1 MAGMAR
7 RLHPG
12 LSGKP
17 AARPPVSL
25 FAKTPATVGWQDRRT
40 REQEGHVTMVEERP
54 NWRTGKICYIE
65 VPAADVARSAEF
77 YRQAFGWKIRQR
89 DDGSTSFDDTV
100 GEISGTFVVG
110 RPAALEPGFAIY
122 IMVADAEAILASV
135 QAAGGEIVRP
145 VDPAAGEV
153 FAWFKDPGGNTLG
166 VYQQPG
172 LAQTEAAADQQAQHS
187 APKASASQDSAPAAS
202 RPEDNTVD
210 LGRMLDLATP
220 WCLHVAATLRIP
232 EHISAGRTGIA
243 ELAAAADCDRDAL
256 HAVLGHLVSKGVF
269 AEEAPGRF
277 ACNHAAEQL
286 SAATFLDLGGIG
298 GRMAHTWGTLL
309 DYVRTG
315 QPAYQQV
322 FGRPFWED
330 LAAHPQIAAEFD
342 ALMGPAGHGIPDFDI
357 ELSHGWDRVRTV
369 VDVGGG
375 TGAMLASLLRRHPQ
389 AKGILVDLP
398 GPVARAGEIIDSFG
412 VSSRM
417 TVKGQSFFDPLPAG
431 ADLYLL
437 KSVLNDWADE
447 PTVAILRRCAEAAA
461 RPDGTVAILG
471 GVSADESP
479 RSLGIDMLV
488 AGGKTSTLRQ
498 FTELA
503 RQAGLEVV
511 AARTQSSGRFVV
523 ECRPAR
529 VIKP

>member
-1 MAGMAR
+1 M
-7 RLHPG
+7 
-12 LSGKP
+12 
-17 AARPPVSL
+17 
-25 FAKTPATVGWQDRRT
+25 
-40 REQEGHVTMVEERP
+40 
-54 NWRTGKICYIE
+54 
-65 VPAADVARSAEF
+65 
-77 YRQAFGWKIRQR
+77 RQR
-89 DDGSTSFDDTV
+89 GDGSTSFDDTV
-100 GEISGTFVVG
+100 GAVSGTFVVG
-110 RPAALEPGFAIY
+110 RPPATEPGFGIY
-122 IMVADAEAILASV
+122 IMVADAAATLAAV

-172 LAQTEAAADQQAQHS
+172 LAQTEAAAARQAQAS
-187 APKASASQDSAPAAS
+187 APEASTPRTSAP
-202 RPEDNTVD
+202 EDDTVD

-232 EHISAGRTGIA
+232 EHISAGRTGID
-243 ELAAAADCDRDAL
+243 ELAAATGCDRDAL

-269 AEEAPGRF
+269 TEESPGRF
-277 ACNHAAEQL
+277 GCNRAAEQL
-286 SAATFLDLGGIG
+286 AESSFLDLDGIG

-357 ELSHGWDRVRTV
+357 ELSDGWDHIRTV

-389 AKGILVDLP
+389 AKGILIDLP
-398 GPVARAGEIIDSFG
+398 GTVARAGEIIDSFG
-412 VSSRM
+412 VSSRV

-431 ADLYLL
+431 ADLYVL

-447 PTVAILRRCAEAAA
+447 PTVAILRRCAEAARA
-461 RPDGTVAILG
+461 DGTVAILG
-471 GVSADESP
+471 GVSADETP

-488 AGGKTSTLRQ
+488 AGGKTSTLTR

-523 ECRPAR
+523 ECRPAG
-529 VIKP
+529 P

>member
-1 MAGMAR
+1 
-7 RLHPG
+7 
-12 LSGKP
+12 
-17 AARPPVSL
+17 
-25 FAKTPATVGWQDRRT
+25 
-40 REQEGHVTMVEERP
+40 MVEEQP

-65 VPAADVARSAEF
+65 IPAVDVARSAEF
-77 YRQAFGWKIRQR
+77 YQQAFGWTIRPR
-89 DDGSTSFDDTV
+89 GDGSTSFDDTAGAV
-100 GEISGTFVVG
+100 SGTFVTG
-110 RPAALEPGFAIY
+110 RPPASDPGFRIY
-122 IMVADAEAILASV
+122 IMVADAEATLAAV
-135 QAAGGEIVRP
+135 RAAGGEIVRP

-172 LAQTEAAADQQAQHS
+172 LARTEAAAERQVQHNAPEES
-187 APKASASQDSAPAAS
+187 APEESVPGD
-202 RPEDNTVD
+202 DTVD
-210 LGRMLDLATP
+210 LWGMLDLATP
-220 WCLHVAATLRIP
+220 WCLHVAATLHIP
-232 EHISAGRTGIA
+232 EHISAGTTGIA
-243 ELAAAADCDRDAL
+243 ELAAAAGCDRDAL
-256 HAVLGHLVSKGVF
+256 HAVLGHLVSRGVF
-269 AEEAPGRF
+269 TEDPPGRF
-277 ACNHAAEQL
+277 ACNGAAKQL
-286 SAATFLDLGGIG
+286 AETGFLDLDGIG

-342 ALMGPAGHGIPDFDI
+342 ALMGPAGHGVPDFDI
-357 ELSHGWDRVRTV
+357 ELRDGWDQIRTV

-375 TGAMLASLLRRHPQ
+375 TGAMLVSLLRRHPHTQ
-389 AKGILVDLP
+389 GILVDLP
-398 GPVARAGEIIDSFG
+398 GSVARAGEIIDSFG
-412 VSSRM
+412 VTERI

-447 PTVAILRRCAEAAA
+447 PTVAILRRCAEAAGA
-461 RPDGTVAILG
+461 AGAADAPQPEVGTIAILG
-471 GVSADESP
+471 GVSADETP

-488 AGGKTSTLRQ
+488 AGGKTNTLTQ

-523 ECRPAR
+523 ECRP
-529 VIKP
+529 VKP